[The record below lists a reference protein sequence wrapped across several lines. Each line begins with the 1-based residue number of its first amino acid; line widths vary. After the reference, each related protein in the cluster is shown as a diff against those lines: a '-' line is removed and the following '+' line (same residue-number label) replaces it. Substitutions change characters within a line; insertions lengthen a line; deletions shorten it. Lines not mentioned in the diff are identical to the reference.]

1 MAFLH
6 SKSSVDNPQSILCV
20 TSITT
25 WNKNMIILSENS
37 NNLDLYSLLRR
48 FEHRFFTNH
57 RINTNSLSLPFSLHH
72 PPVKQFEDLLLKS
85 DVTVDPVRESV
96 DTREQVYKRLSL
108 FKFPA
113 RGQDFER

>member
-113 RGQDFER
+113 REQDFER